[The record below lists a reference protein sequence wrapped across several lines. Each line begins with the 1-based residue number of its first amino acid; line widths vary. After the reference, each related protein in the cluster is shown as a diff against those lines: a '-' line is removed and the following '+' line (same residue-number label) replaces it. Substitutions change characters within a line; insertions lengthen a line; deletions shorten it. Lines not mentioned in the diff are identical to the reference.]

1 MRVPWKV
8 EWIPLRFDLRPR
20 RERSHPATEAGASPS
35 TSGSIIKLLEGG
47 SRLLGAIDVVSDDRG
62 SVDEGVEVRRS
73 VYEMKD
79 SRFEL
84 AFILGEYPAEFVE
97 ESVSKGVPRVEGM

>member
-1 MRVPWKV
+1 MIR
-8 EWIPLRFDLRPR
+8 
-20 RERSHPATEAGASPS
+20 
-35 TSGSIIKLLEGG
+35 LLEGG
-47 SRLLGAIDVVSDDRG
+47 SRLLGAIDVVSDDKG

-84 AFILGEYPAEFVE
+84 AFMLGEWPDAFEE
-97 ESVSKGVPRVEGM
+97 ESVSQVVARVEGM